1 MRTALDK
8 GLRLRQKHVYVA
20 YFKENIVFCINIE
33 CIFNRRI
40 VIVTDS
46 VRRDCPSHTEKS
58 YSDNMI
64 LRAIEDLL
72 WL

>member
-1 MRTALDK
+1 MNTALDE
-8 GLRLRQKHVYVA
+8 GLQLRPKHFYVV

-40 VIVTDS
+40 VIVTDD

-58 YSDNMI
+58 YSNNMI